1 MMRAFDLVGTIHGRE
16 YSDHGEFVTAD
27 DHYHL
32 MLHGEAV
39 TRLKLGLEEENEQ
52 LKKEIAEMKA
62 GIDPKWGLMDQSI
75 LVDYLREQ
83 KNFCAEKFDGMIQ
96 FAVDAANREYK

>member
-27 DHYHL
+27 DYYHL

-39 TRLKLGLEEENEQ
+39 ARLNLALEEENAA
-52 LKKEIAEMKA
+52 LRTALT
-62 GIDPKWGLMDQSI
+62 DLRDSI
-75 LVDYLREQ
+75 Q
-83 KNFCAEKFDGMIQ
+83 
-96 FAVDAANREYK
+96 REYWDEYAGLDETKAIFDSLTKQWIISK

>member
-39 TRLKLGLEEENEQ
+39 ARIKLGLEEENAV
-52 LKKEIAEMKA
+52 LRKA
-62 GIDPKWGLMDQSI
+62 ITDLLDSI
-75 LVDYLREQ
+75 Q
-83 KNFCAEKFDGMIQ
+83 
-96 FAVDAANREYK
+96 REYWDEYAGLDETRTIFESLTKQWIISKLP